1 MVNYK
6 DFYNLLCAKIFFMS
20 SQTKKKENIL
30 SVDKIEN
37 QTPLKILKN
46 RPNIDNLLK
55 KIIVERKQERNN
67 NLIMLTAG
75 IIVVGFISL
84 VLV

>member
-1 MVNYK
+1 
-6 DFYNLLCAKIFFMS
+6 MS

>member
-1 MVNYK
+1 
-6 DFYNLLCAKIFFMS
+6 MS
-20 SQTKKKENIL
+20 EQTKKKENIL

-84 VLV
+84 ILV

>member
-1 MVNYK
+1 
-6 DFYNLLCAKIFFMS
+6 MS

-37 QTPLKILKN
+37 QTPQKILKN

>member
-1 MVNYK
+1 
-6 DFYNLLCAKIFFMS
+6 MS

-84 VLV
+84 ILV

>member
-1 MVNYK
+1 
-6 DFYNLLCAKIFFMS
+6 MS

-37 QTPLKILKN
+37 QTPQKILKN

-84 VLV
+84 ILV

>member
-1 MVNYK
+1 
-6 DFYNLLCAKIFFMS
+6 MS

-37 QTPLKILKN
+37 QTPQKILKN

-75 IIVVGFISL
+75 IIVVGLISL
-84 VLV
+84 ILV

>member
-1 MVNYK
+1 
-6 DFYNLLCAKIFFMS
+6 MS
-20 SQTKKKENIL
+20 EQTKKKENIL

-37 QTPLKILKN
+37 QTPQKILKN

>member
-1 MVNYK
+1 
-6 DFYNLLCAKIFFMS
+6 MS
-20 SQTKKKENIL
+20 EQTKKKENIL

-37 QTPLKILKN
+37 QTPQKILKN

-84 VLV
+84 ILV

>member
-1 MVNYK
+1 
-6 DFYNLLCAKIFFMS
+6 MS

-75 IIVVGFISL
+75 IIVVGLISL
-84 VLV
+84 ILV

>member
-1 MVNYK
+1 
-6 DFYNLLCAKIFFMS
+6 MS
-20 SQTKKKENIL
+20 SQTRKKENIL

-37 QTPLKILKN
+37 QTPQKILKN

-84 VLV
+84 ILV